1 MVNMLKQF
9 LNYDFLKTVLDS
21 ISNQEFNYKQVL
33 LPYKDKL
40 KNSEGSIHKVITKGK
55 AVKIE
60 NRTIY
65 PVIMFSTIEFEDKF
79 TYESITPFAL
89 AVIEADSKYFIPF
102 DKENK
107 IIQDLLS
114 EDGLWKE
121 LGLE

>member
-33 LPYKDKL
+33 LPYKYKL

-102 DKENK
+102 DKENE

>member
-9 LNYDFLKTVLDS
+9 INYDFLKPVLDS
-21 ISNQEFNYKQVL
+21 ILNQEFNYKQVL
-33 LPYKDKL
+33 LPYMDKL
-40 KNSEGSIHKVITKGK
+40 ENSKGSIDKVITKGK
-55 AVKIE
+55 PVKIE

-65 PVIMFSTIEFEDKF
+65 PVIMFSTIEFKDKF

-102 DKENK
+102 HEENET
-107 IIQDLLS
+107 IQDLLS